1 MDEDREMSPHFSS
14 PGREA
19 EENPGDSSIHS
30 VEGKGKGRGRA
41 GGWRWWG
48 KNDSKLGKEE

>member
-19 EENPGDSSIHS
+19 EENPGDSSIYS
-30 VEGKGKGRGRA
+30 VQRRGGEGKDVRVA
-41 GGWRWWG
+41 VV
-48 KNDSKLGKEE
+48 GKE